1 LKLKKL
7 NTFSIISF
15 FIIITL
21 VFCKTISAGNPIGE
35 TADSNNILSN
45 ELSTMD
51 NKMNIPAL
59 ESTAHTDKTSSS
71 IWKSRKF
78 KTQIKGLSIGDVDG
92 DRRNETVF
100 INGKKI
106 FIYRHSADSFE
117 KIREIQG
124 KSYDNFISVDVADI
138 NNNGKSEIFVTNL
151 SGNKRLRSFV
161 LEWNGTQ
168 FEKII
173 YNANR
178 YYRVLNESS
187 HGHNILLGQKR
198 GVDSIFFNG
207 IYELKWNKDKYA
219 PADRQIVPKW
229 MNVYSFNY
237 GDVLNNG
244 QEMIIAF
251 THNDHL
257 LIIDKNGNEEWTSS
271 ERYGGSV
278 TYFEDFS
285 ESGSNKNRRTDDPKA
300 MKYIYLPQR
309 LHIVDL
315 DKDGKKEVVVVRNI
329 DAAGRLFSRLRMFKS
344 GHIECLIWDNFGLYQ
359 KWKTREISGH
369 ISDYVI
375 GDIDNDGQDELVFSV
390 VAKTGSVFGKARSFI
405 VSQDIN

>member
-1 LKLKKL
+1 MKLKKL

-21 VFCKTISAGNPIGE
+21 VFCKTVSAGNPIGE

-59 ESTAHTDKTSSS
+59 ESTAHTDKTSFS

-92 DRRNETVF
+92 DSRNETVF

-106 FIYRHSADSFE
+106 FIYRHYADRFE

-151 SGNKRLRSFV
+151 SGNNRLRSFV

-173 YNANR
+173 HNANW

-198 GVDSIFFNG
+198 GVDRVFFNG
-207 IYELKWNKDKYA
+207 IYELKWNKGKYA

-244 QEMIIAF
+244 QKVIIAF

-257 LIIDKNGNEEWTSS
+257 LIIDKNGNEEWISS
-271 ERYGGSV
+271 ERYGGSA
-278 TYFEDFS
+278 TYLEDIS
-285 ESGSNKNRRTDDPKA
+285 ETDSIKNRRTDDPKA

-315 DKDGKKEVVVVRNI
+315 DKDGKKEVVVVRNV
-329 DAAGRLFSRLRMFKS
+329 DTAGRVFSRLRMFKS
-344 GHIECLIWDNFGLYQ
+344 GHIECLFWDSLGLYQ
-359 KWKTREISGH
+359 KWKTREVPGH
-369 ISDYVI
+369 ISDYI
-375 GDIDNDGQDELVFSV
+375 LGDLDNDGQDELVFSV

>member
-1 LKLKKL
+1 LKLKKP
-7 NTFSIISF
+7 NAFSIISF

-21 VFCKTISAGNPIGE
+21 VFCKTVSAGNPIGE
-35 TADSNNILSN
+35 TADSNYILSN
-45 ELSTMD
+45 ELSTTD
-51 NKMNIPAL
+51 NKMNISAL

-78 KTQIKGLSIGDVDG
+78 KTQIKGLSLGDVDG
-92 DRRNETVF
+92 DSRNETVF
-100 INGKKI
+100 INRKKI
-106 FIYRHSADSFE
+106 FIYRYSSGRFE

-124 KSYDNFISVDVADI
+124 KNYDNFISVDVADI

-151 SGNKRLRSFV
+151 SGNDRLRSFV
-161 LEWNGTQ
+161 LEWNGTK
-168 FEKII
+168 FKKIVDK
-173 YNANR
+173 ANW
-178 YYRVLNESS
+178 YYRILNESS

-198 GVDSIFFNG
+198 GVNRIFFKG
-207 IYELKWNKDKYA
+207 IYELKWNKGKYA

-244 QEMIIAF
+244 QKVIIAF
-251 THNDHL
+251 THDDYVRIL
-257 LIIDKNGNEEWTSS
+257 DKDGQEEWTSS
-271 ERYGGSV
+271 ERYGGSA
-278 TYFEDFS
+278 TYLEDFS
-285 ESGSNKNRRTDDPKA
+285 ESDSSKNKRTDDPKA
-300 MKYIYLPQR
+300 MNRIYLPQR

-315 DKDGKKEVVVVRNI
+315 YKDGKKEVVVVRNV
-329 DAAGRLFSRLRMFKS
+329 DAAGRVFARLRTFKS

-405 VSQDIN
+405 VSQGIN